1 MAANIKDFEISKTFS
16 NVILSN
22 VDGQP
27 DTDGVPFDLSTIS
40 RQIQGQL
47 QDANGDSIPLHLSRT
62 EVWCSQAPQAPLS
75 LVRKQEILEGITYL
89 QTASL
94 IYG

>member
-16 NVILSN
+16 NVLLSN
-22 VDGQP
+22 VDGQS
-27 DTDGVPFDLSTIS
+27 DEDGVPYDLSTIS
-40 RQIQGQL
+40 RQIQGQV
-47 QDANGDSIPLHLSRT
+47 QDAKGYSIPLHLSQS
-62 EVWCSQAPQAPLS
+62 EIWCSQTPQASLS
-75 LVRKQEILEGITYL
+75 LVRKQEILEGITYF